1 MEIGWIKNIEIVW
14 ADDPFADSIME
25 ILVDEDFHKRSMKL
39 KLDPQDDSN
48 AENIDDSNYNS
59 I

>member
-14 ADDPFADSIME
+14 ADDPFADGIME
-25 ILVDEDFHKRSMKL
+25 ILVDEDFDKRSMKL

-48 AENIDDSNYNS
+48 AENIDD
-59 I
+59 

>member
-48 AENIDDSNYNS
+48 AENIDDSN
-59 I
+59 